1 MRAPEGKVYLIDS
14 LLRGYPIPKMYFR
27 SKIDAVTQSSVREV
41 VDGQQRLLAIFEFAD
56 DKLRLTKRAGE
67 FAGMRYSDLDEDAK
81 NQFLAYTFVAE
92 QLINA
97 SDDEVLEV
105 FARINTY
112 TVALNPAEQRHA
124 QYQGEFKWLVH
135 ETARRWL
142 PLWDDYEVLSL
153 AQRARM
159 ADDALMADLLLQ
171 VTQGVTGG
179 GKNHAGSRV
188 QELRPGVCCWSGG
201 S

>member
-1 MRAPEGKVYLIDS
+1 
-14 LLRGYPIPKMYFR
+14 MYFR

-105 FARINTY
+105 FARTNTY
-112 TVALNPAEQRHA
+112 TVALNRLFAVKREAGGPRGVGHA
-124 QYQGEFKWLVH
+124 AAAAL
-135 ETARRWL
+135 ASRIRRW
-142 PLWDDYEVLSL
+142 
-153 AQRARM
+153 
-159 ADDALMADLLLQ
+159 
-171 VTQGVTGG
+171 
-179 GKNHAGSRV
+179 
-188 QELRPGVCCWSGG
+188 
-201 S
+201 